1 MSVLPAKMFEKVD
14 SEQVTLYMDEY
25 LSVYHCGFRKGY
37 SAPYYLLEM
46 FQKWKEVVDNEQ

>member
-14 SEQVTLYMDEY
+14 NEQVTLYMDEY
-25 LSVYHCGFRKGY
+25 LSVYQCGFRKSY

-46 FQKWKEVVDNEQ
+46 FQKWKQVVDNEQ

>member
-25 LSVYHCGFRKGY
+25 RSVYQCGFRKGY

-46 FQKWKEVVDNEQ
+46 FQKWKQVVDNEQ